1 MKSSRKDNLTDVA
14 EALAALTAQPPQQQP
29 NPPGTVI
36 AADGTIVTLGQ
47 QSVAN
52 TSLSS
57 AQTSTNSVEKKRGLG
72 NGNFHLDVQCVRN
85 LIQKT

>member
-1 MKSSRKDNLTDVA
+1 MKFTRKDNLTDVA
-14 EALAALTAQPPQQQP
+14 EALATIAAQPKPQQQ

-47 QSVAN
+47 QTPPN

-57 AQTSTNSVEKKRGLG
+57 AQTSTNSVEKK
-72 NGNFHLDVQCVRN
+72 
-85 LIQKT
+85 